1 MSSRSW
7 MDDSDLKKGSVAVL
21 DNDEKLFWE
30 EFIPK
35 YLKPLDTD
43 KEHEKQVF
51 VGFFFLAF
59 LLAHLSMTFSGE
71 VRRSSA

>member
-1 MSSRSW
+1 MINSQTW
-7 MDDSDLKKGSVAVL
+7 MDDSDLKRGSVAVL
-21 DNDEKLFWE
+21 DNEEKLFWE

-51 VGFFFLAF
+51 VFVDAF
-59 LLAHLSMTFSGE
+59 VSLPEYEILG
-71 VRRSSA
+71 

>member
-1 MSSRSW
+1 MSSQSW

-35 YLKPLDTD
+35 YLKPLNTD

-51 VGFFFLAF
+51 VVFLAF
-59 LLAHLSMTFSGE
+59 LLAHLSMTLAFISIG
-71 VRRSSA
+71 